1 MENELVDRSDIKH
14 KINELICN
22 KSRVNILFSNSGLG
36 KSAVLETL
44 LKKDQDTNCSIYV
57 KVDTN
62 NIMDNVACEYEFI
75 GKILNS
81 IKERTYNLSCPKFE
95 SIAKFE
101 KFKSAISISLNLGI
115 IGVGVSVPKEY
126 HTHINRV
133 IEAINEIE
141 TKINI
146 HIENLEKI
154 DWISLMVRRRR

>member
-62 NIMDNVACEYEFI
+62 NIMDNVAC
-75 GKILNS
+75 
-81 IKERTYNLSCPKFE
+81 
-95 SIAKFE
+95 
-101 KFKSAISISLNLGI
+101 
-115 IGVGVSVPKEY
+115 
-126 HTHINRV
+126 
-133 IEAINEIE
+133 
-141 TKINI
+141 
-146 HIENLEKI
+146 
-154 DWISLMVRRRR
+154 